1 MHIPRSQFRLHNS
14 KFTIIDNFLSM
25 WLLQEIYQADVAR
38 GLNDATIDSNLG
50 AIPKSLTAKQV
61 IERIELKVQSW
72 QY

>member
-1 MHIPRSQFRLHNS
+1 MNIPRSQFRLHNS

-38 GLNDATIDSNLG
+38 GLNDATIDYNLG

-72 QY
+72 Q